1 MDRREFVSSVMANVM
16 AEEDVKEG
24 RAAQAASPDVNSPEI
39 TAMREKAAKSSGLSL
54 GLAGK
59 LSGTTEAE
67 IKADADRL
75 MEEIRAMPANLRTQ
89 PKSILPT
96 GGAVDQPPSHLDI
109 DPIKLA
115 ATIMARRLGS

>member
-1 MDRREFVSSVMANVM
+1 M

-54 GLAGK
+54 GLAGR